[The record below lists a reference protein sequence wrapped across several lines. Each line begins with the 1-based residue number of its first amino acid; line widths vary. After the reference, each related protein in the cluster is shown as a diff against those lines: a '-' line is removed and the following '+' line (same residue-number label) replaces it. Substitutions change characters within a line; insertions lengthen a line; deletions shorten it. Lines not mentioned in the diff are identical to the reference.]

1 MSKSTKDSKP
11 QLILLAMIPTTEVEF
26 TTASVELREVV
37 LLVVL
42 RVVDGAREISVHASS
57 VH

>member
-1 MSKSTKDSKP
+1 
-11 QLILLAMIPTTEVEF
+11 MIPTTEVEF

-42 RVVDGAREISVHASS
+42 RVVDGASEISAHASS
-57 VH
+57 VP